1 MISTLLAFLA
11 VFTLTA
17 VVLWFACV
25 RGIVASLHDPALDT
39 ESPCQADRPDAPA
52 TPRVR
57 DTVCHD
63 LTSLSVGLVLTLLV
77 LYTLAWEACLWLR
90 VRLTVRAHRC
100 RLTHR
105 EQLIIPQPPSAT
117 AL

>member
-1 MISTLLAFLA
+1 MISTIIAFLA

-25 RGIVASLHDPALDT
+25 RGIMASLHDPALDT

-52 TPRVR
+52 TPRAAAFQW
-57 DTVCHD
+57 
-63 LTSLSVGLVLTLLV
+63 LTNLVLGMLLLGLVFWTV
-77 LYTLAWEACLWLR
+77 AWEACLWLR

-105 EQLIIPQPPSAT
+105 EQLVIPQPPSAT